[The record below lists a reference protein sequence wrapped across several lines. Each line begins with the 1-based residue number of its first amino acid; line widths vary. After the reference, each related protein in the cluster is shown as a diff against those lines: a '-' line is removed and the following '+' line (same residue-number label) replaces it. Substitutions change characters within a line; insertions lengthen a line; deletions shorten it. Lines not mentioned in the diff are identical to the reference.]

1 MHVFLT
7 GDRQV
12 GKSRAVN
19 GALAL
24 LGRPVYGFRT
34 RFLTRERGSSSLYIT
49 PANDPENF
57 SEDSMVAEL
66 RDGKMRPLSDR
77 FDALGSA
84 LLREARLHPE
94 GVILMDECGHL
105 EKNALVF
112 QDEIRACLDG
122 DIPVLGVLRK
132 DQAWH
137 QFIKEHP
144 RVTVITVDESNRG
157 DMAQRVAALI
167 MHKKEE

>member
-105 EKNALVF
+105 ERTPWFSRMRSGPAWT
-112 QDEIRACLDG
+112 EISRCWACSARIRPG
-122 DIPVLGVLRK
+122 ISSSRSIP
-132 DQAWH
+132 A
-137 QFIKEHP
+137 
-144 RVTVITVDESNRG
+144 
-157 DMAQRVAALI
+157 
-167 MHKKEE
+167 